1 MGGNPLPTKTSNR
14 CAGAK
19 GYLLKLDTLYHT
31 DNCTVTALLNIS
43 HLTGGN
49 LLPTKTT
56 KFLKVTVHGTL
67 VFTIS
72 YYSSMPSASCRQEQD
87 SHYRLTEPSTKEKL
101 FLKNQGQLKTLWL
114 IQISSMHAVFIGLQ
128 VCLACT
134 LFLKNQSSV
143 YNFHRLEGFWSLN
156 ICRTFEQC

>member
-43 HLTGGN
+43 HLMGGN

-72 YYSSMPSASCRQEQD
+72 YYSSMPSASCRQQQD
-87 SHYRLTEPSTKEKL
+87 SHYRTKHKRKIL
-101 FLKNQGQLKTLWL
+101 LKNQGQVKTLWL

-128 VCLACT
+128 VCFACT
-134 LFLKNQSSV
+134 LFLKINHQ
-143 YNFHRLEGFWSLN
+143 
-156 ICRTFEQC
+156 ITTFTD